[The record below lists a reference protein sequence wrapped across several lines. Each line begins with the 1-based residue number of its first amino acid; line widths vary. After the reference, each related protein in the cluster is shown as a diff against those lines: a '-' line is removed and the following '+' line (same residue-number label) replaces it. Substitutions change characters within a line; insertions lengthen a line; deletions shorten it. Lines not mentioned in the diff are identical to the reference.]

1 MKGQMVVPARRLFL
15 VANGLLLLA
24 LVPLLANLWLPAAK
38 PATTLLW
45 GALAAALVLAAL
57 IDALRAGR
65 QRPTLERRLPAAFAA
80 GQPGS
85 VRIRL
90 DSASLPGECLLS
102 DSHPGDDPH
111 TGMPV
116 RVTPA
121 REAITEVRYSYRPAR
136 RGEADFGPV
145 ELWCPSPW
153 GLWQA
158 RHRLGDATR
167 VPVYPDFSWLR
178 DAGLTTTP
186 ASSRQQGRHQ
196 QRRSGDGQE
205 FHQLREYRSG
215 DSLRQIDW
223 PATARRGELIS
234 REYRDEQHR
243 HLVLMLDGGGR
254 MALPV
259 EARTLFDHGLD
270 SALLLCAS
278 SLDQGDRPGLL
289 LFSGE
294 QPLWQ
299 APMAHRGALNTLLN
313 QVYPLHP
320 GGHTSDYADAAR
332 QLLQHWP
339 RQALVVIITRLQPD
353 DSDDL
358 LQAVQLLRSRCRI
371 LIGDMLLPAQV
382 ELARAHAEDHDTAL
396 KIAAAARFDSARE
409 ALHARL
415 RHAGVVVAAGTPE
428 QMPRRLNQAYLAL
441 RRGGRL

>member
-1 MKGQMVVPARRLFL
+1 MMIPARRLFI
-15 VANGLLLLA
+15 AAIALLLLA
-24 LVPLLANLWLPAAK
+24 LVPLLAGAWLPAAK
-38 PATTLLW
+38 PPATLLW
-45 GALAAALVLAAL
+45 GLLALTLLLAAVA
-57 IDALRAGR
+57 DALRARR
-65 QRPTLERRLPAAFAA
+65 QRPQLQRRLPAAFAA
-80 GQPGS
+80 AQPGS

-90 DSASLPGECLLS
+90 DSASLPGTCLLS

-111 TGMPV
+111 TGLPV
-116 RVTPA
+116 MVQPA
-121 REAITEVRYSYRPAR
+121 SEAITEVRYSYRPAR
-136 RGEADFGPV
+136 RGQADFGPV
-145 ELWCPSPW
+145 ELWCTSPW
-153 GLWQA
+153 GLWQY
-158 RHRLGDATR
+158 RHRLGEPASI
-167 VPVYPDFSWLR
+167 PVYPDFSWLR
-178 DAGLTTTP
+178 DAGLTATP
-186 ASSRQQGRHQ
+186 SSSRQQGRHQ

-243 HLVLMLDGGGR
+243 HLVLLLDGGSR

-259 EARTLFDHGLD
+259 GTRTLFDHGLD

-299 APMAHRGALNTLLN
+299 PPMAHRGALNHLLN

-320 GGHTSDYADAAR
+320 GGQTSDYADAAR
-332 QLLQHWP
+332 LLLHHWR
-339 RQALVVIITRLQPD
+339 RQALVVLITRLQPD

-358 LQAVQLLRSRCRI
+358 LQAVSLLRSRCRI
-371 LIGDMLLPAQV
+371 LIGDMLLPAQA
-382 ELARAHAEDHDTAL
+382 ELARAHAEDHDMAL

-428 QMPRRLNQAYLAL
+428 QMPRRLNHAYLAL